1 MSSEDV
7 SVTVGWSHSGGG
19 DDVMPG
25 QGRAVERPF
34 ISAERSAI
42 AGVYARLPSLGASTL
57 DVCLND
63 HTFWC
68 NVPLPACRCKLL
80 GSQVLKKWLSYQER
94 GCWSSPCGLRGRQ
107 HVTDTARRIEGI
119 LKLWE
124 WGIEG

>member
-7 SVTVGWSHSGGG
+7 SVTAGWGYSGGG

-34 ISAERSAI
+34 ISAERSAMT
-42 AGVYARLPSLGASTL
+42 GVHAKIPSLGASTL

-68 NVPLPACRCKLL
+68 NVPLTAYRCKLL

-94 GCWSSPCGLRGRQ
+94 GVLEQPLRAERVQ
-107 HVTDTARRIEGI
+107 HVADSARRIEGI

-124 WGIEG
+124 RGIEG